1 MKKLTLVATGVLSL
15 IAAPVMA
22 QSTVTLYGV
31 VDAAVTYQTN
41 FSTAGSRTGIDAGQ
55 LATSRW
61 GIRGSEDL
69 GGGMKA
75 FFTLESTI
83 ANDTGAAGSSFGG
96 STRAISATP
105 TLFDRE
111 AIVGLSSGFGSVRL
125 GRQNILG
132 VDSIGQG
139 DPIGLAHPGTNPNV
153 AFSALNAASIYGP
166 FGTNGGGAALRQ
178 NNAIR
183 YLTPVF
189 SGFGGALM
197 YGAGEQ
203 AGSSSAGEYKGISGY
218 YRTGQSGIALA
229 YATLNNRPFAA
240 TPAVGATA
248 AIPAVASDKL
258 TLWGGGAKFAFNDT
272 LTLRGTY
279 AQNKQDISQ
288 RKIEVVGLGAE
299 YALSPAFSLTGAYYN
314 TKSSGQAS
322 TDGKADQYY
331 LIGKYS
337 LSKRTIL
344 YSTFTHAR
352 AGSAT
357 VNDQILAAG
366 MIGVGTTSRT
376 ANRVVLGANH
386 NF

>member
-15 IAAPVMA
+15 IAVPAMA
-22 QSTVTLYGV
+22 QSTVTLYGI
-31 VDAAVTYQTN
+31 VDAAVVYQTN
-41 FSTAGSRTGIDAGQ
+41 QVGGNRTGVDAGQ

-139 DPIGLAHPGTNPNV
+139 DPIGLAHPATNPNV
-153 AFSALNAASIYGP
+153 AFSALNASTIYGS

-218 YRTGQSGIALA
+218 YRAGQSGIALA

-240 TPAVGATA
+240 TPTA
-248 AIPAVASDKL
+248 AAVASDKL

-314 TKSSGQAS
+314 TKSSGQAA
-322 TDGKADQYY
+322 TNGKADQYY